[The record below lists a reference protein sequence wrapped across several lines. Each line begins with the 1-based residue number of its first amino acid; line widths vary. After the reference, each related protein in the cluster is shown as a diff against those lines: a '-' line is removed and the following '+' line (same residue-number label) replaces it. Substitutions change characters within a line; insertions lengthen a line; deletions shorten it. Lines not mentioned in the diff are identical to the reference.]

1 MTDHL
6 QRLSIRT
13 FSGSPTP
20 CPSVSQDIPSLERN
34 QYSNKQSARV
44 NGGLRYGVT
53 HSETEA
59 GVKAT
64 ATAGQCTLSG
74 NTSTVDMD
82 FSQLNVVSQL
92 PLPTSPTVENLVHTL
107 LHPQPHAFPHG
118 VPSMQWVIGALGQA
132 HFRFRESDERYIL
145 APDSIV
151 RTEGIQLGLPPAY
164 LEWLCG
170 NDEGSSPTEQ
180 GMLLTPDF
188 FEPREVVGQQNT

>member
-1 MTDHL
+1 
-6 QRLSIRT
+6 
-13 FSGSPTP
+13 
-20 CPSVSQDIPSLERN
+20 SQDIPSLERN

-44 NGGLRYGVT
+44 NAGLGYGVS

-64 ATAGQCTLSG
+64 AEQCTLSG
-74 NTSTVDMD
+74 NTSAVDMD
-82 FSQLNVVSQL
+82 FSQLNAAFQL
-92 PLPTSPTVENLVHTL
+92 PLPTSPTVEHLVRTL

-118 VPSMQWVIGALGQA
+118 VLSMQWVIGALGQT

-151 RTEGIQLGLPPAY
+151 RTEGMHLGLPPAY

-170 NDEGSSPTEQ
+170 NEEGSSPTEQ

-188 FEPREVVGQQNT
+188 FE